1 MSKTLLCIRK
11 SLGDGIVGRTSARA
25 RQRGYTLIEI
35 IVAFGILALGLT
47 LLLGTLSGATRQVR
61 AAGDAG
67 RAALHAQSLLDELGN
82 LPQPQNRQ
90 GDLEQG
96 RYRWRFEVEPWQD
109 PMPRVAPPRI
119 DPNAARLLHL
129 RLQLEWGDGAAAQ
142 RIQVSSLRLVRPR
155 IEGIAAP

>member
-1 MSKTLLCIRK
+1 MNKTPLLIRTRRA
-11 SLGDGIVGRTSARA
+11 DGNVARTPARA

-82 LPQPQNRQ
+82 LPQPQDRQ
-90 GDLEQG
+90 GELEQG

-119 DPNAARLLHL
+119 DPTAARLLHL
-129 RLQLEWGDGAAAQ
+129 RLQLEWGDDAPAQ